1 MLRSKL
7 CSNGQGGTLF
17 TCCIAYEDP
26 SVRAV
31 LFSQIYSQEGKI
43 DRRLI
48 GPPMDFRHLAH
59 MGSGGSTSVT
69 SSIIS
74 GVGLDDSSSPLAP
87 ITTHLK
93 LIDLSEALAVHN
105 GSAAIRFADQG
116 SENTSEYSPQQTTV
130 KQRISDSSSRER
142 RKSSSASRFLI
153 SGPLPPPPPPP
164 PSTLIT

>member
-7 CSNGQGGTLF
+7 CSNSQGGTLF

-26 SVRAV
+26 SE
-31 LFSQIYSQEGKI
+31 SKI

-74 GVGLDDSSSPLAP
+74 GVGLDDSSPLAP
-87 ITTHLK
+87 ISTHLK

-105 GSAAIRFADQG
+105 ASAAIRLASQS
-116 SENTSEYSPQQTTV
+116 SENTSDYSPPQQTTV
-130 KQRISDSSSRER
+130 KQRVSDSSTRER
-142 RKSSSASRFLI
+142 RKSSATSRYLI

-164 PSTLIT
+164 PPSALIA

>member
-1 MLRSKL
+1 MLH
-7 CSNGQGGTLF
+7 C
-17 TCCIAYEDP
+17 
-26 SVRAV
+26 VRRP
-31 LFSQIYSQEGKI
+31 EGKI

-48 GPPMDFRHLAH
+48 GPPTDFRHLAH

-105 GSAAIRFADQG
+105 SSAAMHIVGRSSQ
-116 SENTSEYSPQQTTV
+116 STSDYSPQQTTV

-153 SGPLPPPPPPP
+153 NGPLPPPPPPP
-164 PSTLIT
+164 PSALIT